1 MFQAFQSLY
10 AMLRVIMGAT
20 DIPNMHDETTQAK
33 TWWQWIIDSI
43 VWYVLW
49 SPSVTFTLG
58 VICALIVMATVRLII
73 SIFKRD
79 REGST
84 IINNTFEV
92 KIFYKG
98 MDVCEWLKGL
108 DEYLAKKKIKDDE
121 VKATLLLNKMD
132 TPIKKML
139 KNYMNPKEE
148 E

>member
-1 MFQAFQSLY
+1 MVTVYTCVKKRKHSQIKQILDKSNLIKMFQAFQSLY

-20 DIPNMHDETTQAK
+20 DIPNMHDEKTQAK

-98 MDVCEWLKGL
+98 MDVCEWLM
-108 DEYLAKKKIKDDE
+108 
-121 VKATLLLNKMD
+121 VKRA
-132 TPIKKML
+132 
-139 KNYMNPKEE
+139 
-148 E
+148 